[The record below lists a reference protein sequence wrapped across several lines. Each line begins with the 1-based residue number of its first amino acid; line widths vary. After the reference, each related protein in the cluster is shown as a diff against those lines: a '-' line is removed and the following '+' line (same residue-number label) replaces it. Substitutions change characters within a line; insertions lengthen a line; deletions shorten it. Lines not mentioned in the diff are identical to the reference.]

1 MPAGLYMYRSA
12 VISKSQPLKLSPV
25 NGIMLVRN
33 SYSYGGYVMYLITFT
48 EAAIV
53 CNPAGYS
60 IDIEI
65 KVTNHVNR
73 EVTLSTP
80 SESNRQIQVIY
91 QNLPY

>member
-1 MPAGLYMYRSA
+1 
-12 VISKSQPLKLSPV
+12 
-25 NGIMLVRN
+25 
-33 SYSYGGYVMYLITFT
+33 MYLITFT